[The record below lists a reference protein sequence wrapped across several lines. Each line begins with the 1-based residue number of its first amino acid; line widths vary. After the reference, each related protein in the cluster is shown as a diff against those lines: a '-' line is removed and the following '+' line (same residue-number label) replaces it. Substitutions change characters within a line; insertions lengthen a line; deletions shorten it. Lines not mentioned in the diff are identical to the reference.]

1 MGSMPMADD
10 HRQGYYRVWSLLTP
24 PLRPHAN
31 VISAYR
37 EAFAGRSGRMLLLGV
52 TPELADIAPDLVAV
66 DRNAPMIANI
76 WPGDTE
82 RRKAVAGEWHKLDVP
97 DGSFANCVGDLSLV
111 SQPFPQEALAC
122 AREVARVLEPGGR
135 FACRVILPPEQ
146 AESEAELRDAALSG
160 RIHNFHAFKLR
171 LGMALAARQP
181 QPQINVE
188 ALMNAFNAMFAD
200 RDELVRIT
208 AWDRAQVDTIDYY
221 RGSKVVHA
229 FPAREQ
235 LLSLLS
241 PLFARIEFIPTSG
254 YELSERCQ
262 LLVADTV

>member
-1 MGSMPMADD
+1 MADD

-31 VISAYR
+31 VISVYR
-37 EAFAGRSGRMLLLGV
+37 AAFAGRTGRMLLLGV

-82 RRKAVAGEWHKLDVP
+82 RRYAVLGEWHKLDFP
-97 DGSFANCVGDLSLV
+97 DASFANCVGDLSLV
-111 SQPFPQEALAC
+111 SQPYPHEALDC
-122 AREVARVLEPGGR
+122 AREVARVLEWGGR
-135 FACRVILPPEQ
+135 FACRVILPPER

-160 RIHNFHAFKLR
+160 QIRNFHAFKLR
-171 LGMALAARQP
+171 LGMSLAARQP

-188 ALMNAFNAMFAD
+188 ALMDTFNAMFAD

-208 AWDRAQVDTIDYY
+208 GWSRGQVDTIDYY

-229 FPAREQ
+229 FPIREQ

-241 PLFARIEFIPTSG
+241 PVFKRIEFVPTSG
-254 YELSERCQ
+254 YELSERSQ
-262 LLVADTV
+262 LLIADTA